1 MYQRGARLKE
11 RERKKTTSVTRQ
23 SIVRTEGRKPK
34 SNDRFPFNS
43 LTRRKSRGKKSEEI
57 KKKRTHPSL
66 LRGRCQFRRSRSA
79 AAGERSFG
87 ERHRASS
94 QHDDEDGLFF
104 LKKFDTS
111 RSRVFFS
118 SLHHGEK
125 SFEKKNEREQFYDRS

>member
-43 LTRRKSRGKKSEEI
+43 LTRRKSRGKKSKEI

>member
-1 MYQRGARLKE
+1 LKE

-43 LTRRKSRGKKSEEI
+43 LTRRKSRGKKSKEI

>member
-1 MYQRGARLKE
+1 LKE

-118 SLHHGEK
+118 SLHH
-125 SFEKKNEREQFYDRS
+125 

>member
-1 MYQRGARLKE
+1 MKE
-11 RERKKTTSVTRQ
+11 REKEDDVSHTAKHSTHRRKKTKIKR
-23 SIVRTEGRKPK
+23 SISLQLSLEKKKQRK
-34 SNDRFPFNS
+34 
-43 LTRRKSRGKKSEEI
+43 EEERDI
-57 KKKRTHPSL
+57 EKRTHPSL

-94 QHDDEDGLFF
+94 QHDEDGLFF

>member
-111 RSRVFFS
+111 RSRFFFS

>member
-1 MYQRGARLKE
+1 MKE

-43 LTRRKSRGKKSEEI
+43 LTRRKSRGKKSKEI

-94 QHDDEDGLFF
+94 QHDEDGLFF

-111 RSRVFFS
+111 RSLLFLCFLRFTT
-118 SLHHGEK
+118 EK
-125 SFEKKNEREQFYDRS
+125 SFEKKNERVHFYARA

>member
-34 SNDRFPFNS
+34 SNDRFPFNT